1 MMLSDFF
8 ADCVLMDKTT
18 TADGYGGVKEVWTD
32 GASVKIGIAR
42 TSTTEARL
50 AYKAGTKE
58 LFTLVFPVTL
68 TLGLNDRV
76 KRLSDGKVFR
86 VTSDCMDMTTPK
98 MATVQYRQV
107 DAEVIA

>member
-18 TADGYGGVKEVWTD
+18 TPDGYGGVKETWVE
-32 GASVKIGIAR
+32 GAAVKIGIAR

-58 LFTLVFPVTL
+58 LFTLVFPTTL
-68 TLGLNDRV
+68 TLTLNDRV
-76 KRLSDGKVFR
+76 KRISDGKVFR
-86 VTSDCMDMTTPK
+86 VTSDCTDMTTPK
-98 MATVQYRQV
+98 MAAVQYRQV